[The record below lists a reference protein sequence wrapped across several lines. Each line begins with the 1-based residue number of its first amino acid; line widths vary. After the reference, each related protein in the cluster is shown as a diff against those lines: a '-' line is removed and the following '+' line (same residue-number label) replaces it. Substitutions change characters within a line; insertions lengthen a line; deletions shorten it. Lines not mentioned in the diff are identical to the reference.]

1 MRTVGAVR
9 YRGRAGPARAI
20 GAALLVLWA
29 SVTAAAAAEAG
40 GRLLVVERGTVLTAL
55 AADGEAVWFAVV
67 PPPPIQANPETP
79 PVFIPV
85 RADGRSATGTAVLG
99 LWTPGGAA
107 WLTPLPGDLAQGGRN
122 AYAISDIV
130 PQNGGAWATGPV
142 NRPERPIGRYYLA
155 RVDRRGTARIAE
167 ADDGTA
173 ALALAAAKDWPYV
186 ARGAERSGQASA
198 ARIAWPGRWA
208 RDFVLAGPGASF
220 QWTPGHGLAPAPD
233 GVWGVAHF
241 RGTVRVDGVSARSP
255 ALKDLPFHAGPD
267 GGLPPAAL
275 EGLRQMLRAQPMP
288 GLTAALVVRLGAQGK
303 LLSLTTLA
311 PDALHVG
318 VSTGAQGMDPAWI
331 EVMPLLATDPSGRAF
346 VFGRYRHAIRAGQT
360 RLVADETSETDGHCF
375 LASWEAAGEL
385 RWLREVP
392 RCTGAPIGL
401 AAEAGRVVAV
411 TAHRALI
418 LDPETG
424 AVRRRLALPRPER
437 TRGPP
442 DFRWTKAD
450 ASGDRLVLGGVFR
463 GDAELL
469 GRRVALRHTGVVLA
483 VVPLDSASR

>member
-1 MRTVGAVR
+1 MRRVGAVR
-9 YRGRAGPARAI
+9 YRRRAGPARAI

-29 SVTAAAAAEAG
+29 SVTAGTAAEAG

-67 PPPPIQANPETP
+67 PPPPIQANPQTP

-85 RADGRSATGTAVLG
+85 RADGHSAAGSVVLG
-99 LWTPGGAA
+99 LWTPKGVK
-107 WLTPLPGDLAQGGRN
+107 WLTPLPADLARGGRR
-122 AYAISDIV
+122 AYAVSDIL
-130 PQNGGAWATGPV
+130 PEGGSAWVTGPV
-142 NRPERPIGRYYLA
+142 NRPARPIGRYYLA
-155 RVDRRGTARIAE
+155 RVGRQGRARIVEEDA
-167 ADDGTA
+167 GPA
-173 ALALAAAKDWPYV
+173 ALALAAAPARPYV
-186 ARGAERSGQASA
+186 ARNPEPGAPAPV

-208 RDFVLAGPGASF
+208 KAFAVAGPGAAFS
-220 QWTPGHGLAPAPD
+220 WTPGHGLASAPD

-241 RGTVRVDGVSARSP
+241 RGRVRVDGTEVRSP
-255 ALKDLPFHAGPD
+255 ALKGLPFHAGPD

-275 EGLRQMLRAQPMP
+275 EALRQMLQTQPMP
-288 GLTAALVVRLGAQGK
+288 GLTAALVVRLDAHGK

-331 EVMPLLATDPSGRAF
+331 EVTPLLATDPSGRAF
-346 VFGRYRHAIRAGQT
+346 VFGRYRHAVRAGRA
-360 RLVADETSETDGHCF
+360 RLVADEAVEAGEHCF

-385 RWLREVP
+385 RWLRDVP
-392 RCTGAPIGL
+392 GCTAAPIGL
-401 AAEAGRVVAV
+401 VAEPGRLVAV
-411 TAHRALI
+411 TQHRALV

-424 AVRRRLALPRPER
+424 AVRRRVALPGPER
-437 TRGPP
+437 ARRPP
-442 DFRWTKAD
+442 ALRWTAAD
-450 ASGDRLVLGGVFR
+450 VAGGRLVLGGTFR

-469 GRRVALRHTGVVLA
+469 GRRLDLPRTGAVLA